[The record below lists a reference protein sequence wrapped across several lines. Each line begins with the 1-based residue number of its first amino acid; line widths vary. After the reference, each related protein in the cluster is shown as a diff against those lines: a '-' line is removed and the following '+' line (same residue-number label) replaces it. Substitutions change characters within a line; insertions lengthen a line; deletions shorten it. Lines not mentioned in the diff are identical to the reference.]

1 MEHYKVRIL
10 NGVTVATPSRQK
22 PDAQATPKSKAESKK
37 NKVVKKTV
45 NNEEGD

>member
-22 PDAQATPKSKAESKK
+22 PDAKITPKSKAELKK
-37 NKVVKKTV
+37 KKIDKKTV

>member
-10 NGVTVATPSRQK
+10 NRATVAIPSRQK
-22 PDAQATPKSKAESKK
+22 PDAQTTPKSKAESKK